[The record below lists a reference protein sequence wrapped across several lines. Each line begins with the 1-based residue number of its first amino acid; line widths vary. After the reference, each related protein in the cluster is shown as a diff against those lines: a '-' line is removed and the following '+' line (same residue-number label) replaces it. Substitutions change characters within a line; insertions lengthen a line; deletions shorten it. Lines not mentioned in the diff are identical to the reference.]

1 MTPRRVLLALLS
13 PLGAVGCGGAPA
25 RAAGDAA
32 AELRP
37 GVVTRLDGRTL
48 THDQVSATVERLM
61 AAGRVPGLAL
71 AILNRGEIVFQRAF
85 GYRDVERRLPLTDT
99 TVMYAASFTKSMFAY
114 MVMQLAE
121 EGAID
126 LDRPVE
132 AHLRKPLPQYPGYA
146 DLARDARYRRITPRM
161 LLSHTSGFRNWRF
174 FSPAG
179 ALDTTGT
186 LDIHFDP
193 GTRYSYSGEGIQLL
207 QLVVEEV
214 TGRSTAELMRERVF
228 DRFGMARTS
237 MLWEPRFAG
246 DVANGYDEQGTSLG
260 HRQRRS
266 VRAAGSVDSDLTD
279 VARFA
284 RGVLRGEGLR
294 PETRA
299 AMLSPQIRI
308 NSTFQFPTP
317 PTDTTDRD
325 AAIGLAYGLGWGLL
339 ESPYGRAY
347 FKEGHDDG
355 TENYMIAFDGP
366 KTAIVIMT
374 NSSNG
379 ESIFTELLATL
390 IGDTFTPS
398 AWERYVPYDQAAAAP

>member
-1 MTPRRVLLALLS
+1 VTSRAFGLLLA
-13 PLGAVGCGGAPA
+13 PLALALGCGGAREHASAERRPA
-25 RAAGDAA
+25 
-32 AELRP
+32 L
-37 GVVTRLDGRTL
+37 VTRLDGRTL
-48 THDQVSATVERLM
+48 THDQVAAAVGRLM
-61 AAGRVPGLAL
+61 EAGRVPGLAL
-71 AILNRGEIVFQRAF
+71 AILNGGEIVYQRAF
-85 GYRDVERRLPLTDT
+85 GHRDVERRLPLTDT
-99 TVMYAASFTKSMFAY
+99 TVMYAASFTKVMFAY
-114 MVMQLAE
+114 MVMQLVE
-121 EGAID
+121 EGTLD

-132 AHLRKPLPQYPGYA
+132 SYLRQPLPRYPDYA

-174 FSPAG
+174 LSPAG
-179 ALDTTGT
+179 ALDTLGT
-186 LDIHFDP
+186 LDIHFEP

-214 TGRSTAELMRERVF
+214 TGRSTADLMRERVF
-228 DRFGMARTS
+228 DRFGMTRTS
-237 MLWEPRFAG
+237 MLWEERFAG
-246 DVANGYDEQGTSLG
+246 DVAVGYDERGTALG
-260 HRQRRS
+260 HRRRRS
-266 VRAAGSVDSDLTD
+266 VRAAGSVDSDLAD

-299 AMLSPQIRI
+299 QMLSPQIRI
-308 NSTFQFPTP
+308 NSTHQFPTP

-325 AAIGLAYGLGWGLL
+325 AAIALSYGLGWGLL
-339 ESPYGRAY
+339 QSPYGRAY

-398 AWERYVPYDQAAAAP
+398 EWERYVPYDAPAAAAR